1 MIRSRGEE
9 NDDYDDYDPLPRGS
23 IMRSKGGVRRSPATM
38 SATLKDEEKKFHFPK
53 AHFFH
58 ISYLI
63 DIHHHHHRD
72 HDYLCMPRYI
82 LLLHTRRHQEAAAIK
97 QGAKE

>member
-38 SATLKDEEKKFHFPK
+38 SATLKDEKNIFIFQKHT
-53 AHFFH
+53 FF
-58 ISYLI
+58 IF
-63 DIHHHHHRD
+63 
-72 HDYLCMPRYI
+72 YI
-82 LLLHTRRHQEAAAIK
+82 
-97 QGAKE
+97 